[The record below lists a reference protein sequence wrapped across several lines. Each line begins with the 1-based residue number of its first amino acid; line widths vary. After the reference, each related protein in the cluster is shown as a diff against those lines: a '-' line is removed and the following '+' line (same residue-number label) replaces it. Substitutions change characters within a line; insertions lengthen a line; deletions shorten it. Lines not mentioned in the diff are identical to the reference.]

1 MEMPEHQ
8 RETQDE
14 YIDDN
19 DEGFIVREAT
29 EDDFVRLCKELAKKY
44 NFPDRAILPKDS
56 KIRDDSL
63 EDKKH
68 EEIKMET
75 EEERAAREL
84 AAAAQAAIKNDE
96 SAAMLKTIQ
105 DGDKKEPE

>member
-1 MEMPEHQ
+1 M
-8 RETQDE
+8 
-14 YIDDN
+14 
-19 DEGFIVREAT
+19 
-29 EDDFVRLCKELAKKY
+29 RLCKELAKKY

-84 AAAAQAAIKNDE
+84 AAAA
-96 SAAMLKTIQ
+96 
-105 DGDKKEPE
+105 